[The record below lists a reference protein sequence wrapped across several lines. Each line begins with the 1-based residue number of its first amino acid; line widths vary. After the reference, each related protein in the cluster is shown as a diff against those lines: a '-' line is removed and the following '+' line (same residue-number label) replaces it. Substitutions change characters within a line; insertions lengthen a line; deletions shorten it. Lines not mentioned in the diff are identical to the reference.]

1 MLRKVAPS
9 KVIFR
14 IWFTDCH
21 PREVLASTYLP
32 FCLTWHPKSPIRTGF
47 WTRNDLHAPA
57 FLRSVIA
64 YPFSCGT
71 HMSCLSSTS
80 RRSFLPHCPT
90 AGRSTPLSWSRGS
103 ARPSGAAALLW
114 PPPPPTLKP
123 ELAGGQAT
131 AASRGRHPRPA
142 VWRVGSSSP
151 RPAGDR
157 WGRAP
162 GPLLPLAAGTL
173 GRRRSGW
180 VELPQADGRRV
191 GSSSCEGRVR
201 ELPRR

>member
-1 MLRKVAPS
+1 
-9 KVIFR
+9 
-14 IWFTDCH
+14 
-21 PREVLASTYLP
+21 
-32 FCLTWHPKSPIRTGF
+32 
-47 WTRNDLHAPA
+47 
-57 FLRSVIA
+57 
-64 YPFSCGT
+64 
-71 HMSCLSSTS
+71 MSCLSSTS
-80 RRSFLPHCPT
+80 SRSFLPHCPT

-157 WGRAP
+157 WGRATATTVASRGRHP
-162 GPLLPLAAGTL
+162 RPAAQRVGRAPT
-173 GRRRSGW
+173 GRRATGG
-180 VELPQADGRRV
+180 VELLRGPRARAPPTVRTRLCPGGVRPV
-191 GSSSCEGRVR
+191 TYGSGA
-201 ELPRR
+201 ELPWWPCLAVRRLKKDLTCGSHTPCT